1 MSFLNLREE
10 QIDTLKIRL
19 NEHFEIREEWSKF
32 QKEWVEEFILLLREN
47 QTPNY
52 DSKMAA
58 YLRYF
63 EDLGDDEF
71 RTKMESNEEL
81 TIELLSYVLRTAD
94 DRQIKGFK
102 RSLDTYLKSINRIL
116 SNRKIN

>member
-1 MSFLNLREE
+1 MYLS
-10 QIDTLKIRL
+10 
-19 NEHFEIREEWSKF
+19 
-32 QKEWVEEFILLLREN
+32 VLLREN

-58 YLRYF
+58 YLRSF

>member
-1 MSFLNLREE
+1 
-10 QIDTLKIRL
+10 
-19 NEHFEIREEWSKF
+19 
-32 QKEWVEEFILLLREN
+32 
-47 QTPNY
+47 
-52 DSKMAA
+52 MAA
-58 YLRYF
+58 YLRSF